1 MNKVTSLLIAV
12 FVIVLSVSFIKAGP
26 SAQSAPAHQFVLDS
40 TSTTVNK
47 ADQLAAAVPSLSKE
61 VLEYALKGYDKL
73 LAEGAV
79 SNSKYLTIVDMSK
92 SSREKRFYM
101 IDMENDSLI
110 MNTYVAHGKKSGIDK
125 AESFSNQI
133 GSEQSSLG
141 FYVTQSTYT
150 GKHGLSLKLRGM
162 EKGFNDNA
170 EQRAVVVHGAD
181 YVNEGRVRSAYMGRS
196 QGCPALPNELADD
209 AISYM
214 KDGSALFIYSP
225 DKNYT
230 DNSSFLK

>member
-1 MNKVTSLLIAV
+1 MNKATSLIAAIV
-12 FVIVLSVSFIKAGP
+12 VIVLSVSFIKAGP
-26 SAQSAPAHQFVLDS
+26 SAQSAPKHAMVLDS
-40 TSTTVNK
+40 TTATVNRTE
-47 ADQLAAAVPSLSKE
+47 QLASIVPSLSKE
-61 VLEYALKGYDKL
+61 VLEYALKGYNKL

-79 SNSKYLTIVDMSK
+79 SNSKYLTIVDMSQ

-101 IDMENDSLI
+101 IDMEKDSLV
-110 MNTYVAHGKKSGIDK
+110 MNTYVAHGKKSGVDK
-125 AESFSNQI
+125 AQSFSNVI

-141 FYVTQSTYT
+141 FYVTKQTYT

-170 EQRAVVVHGAD
+170 EPRAVVVHGAD

-209 AISYM
+209 AINLM
-214 KDGSALFIYSP
+214 KDGSALFIYSA

-230 DNSSFLK
+230 EKSSLLN